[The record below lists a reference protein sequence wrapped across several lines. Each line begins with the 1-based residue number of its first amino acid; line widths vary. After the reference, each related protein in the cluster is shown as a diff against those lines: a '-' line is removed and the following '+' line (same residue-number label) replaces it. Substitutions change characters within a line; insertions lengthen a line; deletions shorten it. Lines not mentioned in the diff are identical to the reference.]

1 MSPASDQAAVATTF
15 YDLTT
20 GNSLL
25 ARKGPPGRWGAV
37 VFPADGRT
45 AVVAQAAD
53 GGSRL
58 SWWEMPSGQERGA
71 LELKGVRL
79 HTITRT
85 TGGAT
90 LVAGGAEQVLVLDP
104 AGRRVTRSFP
114 VPPAETLAVS
124 RDGLV
129 ATGHSDRLIRL
140 FELASGKEVGKLGVS
155 NHPLRSL
162 AFSPDGRRLLS
173 TDGQVI
179 KVWSVANGHEL
190 LTFRDHLRTVDQV
203 AWSPGGR
210 KIASVSWDH
219 TLRVWEA
226 AGPTP

>member
-1 MSPASDQAAVATTF
+1 
-15 YDLTT
+15 
-20 GNSLL
+20 
-25 ARKGPPGRWGAV
+25 V
-37 VFPADGRT
+37 VFPGDGRT

-58 SWWEMPSGQERGA
+58 SWWEMPSGQVLGT

-85 TGGAT
+85 PDGAT

-104 AGRRVTRSFP
+104 VSRRVTRSFP

-140 FELASGKEVGKLGVS
+140 FELASGKEVGKLGAY

-162 AFSPDGRRLLS
+162 AFSPDGRRLVS

-179 KVWSVANGHEL
+179 KVWNVANGYEL

-203 AWSPGGR
+203 AWSPDGR

-226 AGPTP
+226 VGPTP